1 MTARN
6 DDESRE
12 AVGETLA
19 SWRQG
24 DGVVGAQWFVHRFTP
39 EIPLTEA
46 AAEVARTGVDL
57 AEAAVRGFVVVS
69 QTCDLARSCTERP
82 YASRVRVG
90 TRFWSIG

>member
-1 MTARN
+1 MRRLRPDN
-6 DDESRE
+6 K
-12 AVGETLA
+12 
-19 SWRQG
+19 G

-46 AAEVARTGVDL
+46 VAEAARAGVDL

-69 QTCDLARSCTERP
+69 QTCNRARSCTEHP
-82 YASRVRVG
+82 YASRVSVG